1 MKVKLGKRFDE
12 LFPVFESNDAAL
24 EWCENELLTEL
35 ESLTAYDHKLKPAD
49 YLLFQGLTPAELAAI
64 APLLEPHSYKHGHKL
79 ISAGDAAREVFFLS
93 RGAVSVLLPGAEHR
107 LATFSPGM
115 SFGEMAFIDGAP
127 RSANIIAD
135 TDVECHMLTLEDFQR
150 LGKSHPEIK
159 IKLLERLALD
169 LCGKLRKANRELSVF
184 D

>member
-1 MKVKLGKRFDE
+1 
-12 LFPVFESNDAAL
+12 
-24 EWCENELLTEL
+24 
-35 ESLTAYDHKLKPAD
+35 
-49 YLLFQGLTPAELAAI
+49 LFQGLSPDELAVI
-64 APLLEPHSYKHGHKL
+64 VPLLKLNSYKRGHKL
-79 ISAGDAAREVFFLS
+79 INAGDAAREVFFLS
-93 RGAVSVLLPGAEHR
+93 RGGVSVLLPGAEHR

-127 RSANIIAD
+127 RSANIVAD
-135 TDVECHMLTLEDFQR
+135 TDVECHVLTLEDFQE
-150 LGKSHPEIK
+150 LGRTNPEIK